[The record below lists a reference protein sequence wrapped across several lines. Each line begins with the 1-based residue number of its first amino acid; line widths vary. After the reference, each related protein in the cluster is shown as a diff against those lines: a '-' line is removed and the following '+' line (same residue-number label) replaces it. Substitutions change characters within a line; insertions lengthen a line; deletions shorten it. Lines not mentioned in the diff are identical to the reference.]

1 MSALPCG
8 PVAWSDSM
16 LIEVQHFQQLERHVS
31 HQLDSRLSQISQHGW
46 GFSLLELDDDGLGMG
61 RFGLRQ
67 ARGVFQDGTPFAFPT
82 HDPLPLPLDTEGA
95 QAGDVAY
102 LAIQAARTGGPEMA
116 FGSEQH
122 AARYRAVDTEVPDLS
137 VGLDAPGTPR
147 RMTLQTGRMQARLC
161 WQSQLRSD
169 EAALPVARVLRRS
182 SSQVVNLD
190 TRFIPPL
197 LNARAHPS
205 LLSLLEELQSVLQ
218 VRLSGSSGVRAL
230 SAAGGVADLV
240 EMLMRQ
246 SLAEY
251 RLRLGHLQAFDPLH
265 PAQMFHELIGFLGRL
280 SVLPGVEEEIS
291 GDQMPYLH
299 HDLQSSFEPL
309 AKHLRRAVSRY
320 IESPV
325 VPLRFEARGDQ
336 IHLCVVD
343 KQWQLQKLIFAVSAA
358 LPAEQ
363 LRKLLPQQ
371 SKLGPVEQIQKL
383 IDLQLPGARL
393 LPLAHPPRQVPYYAE
408 SVYFEVESK
417 DPYWNQTLAGS
428 AMALRI
434 VGDFPELR
442 FEAWGLREGK
452 VA

>member
-8 PVAWSDSM
+8 PVAWSDGM
-16 LIEVQHFQQLERHVS
+16 LIEVQHFQQQERYLS
-31 HQLDSRLSQISQHGW
+31 HQQDLRLAQLSPHGW
-46 GFSLLELDDDGLGMG
+46 GFSVLELDDDGLGMG

-67 ARGVFQDGTPFAFPT
+67 ARGIFQDGTPFALPT
-82 HDPLPLPLDTEGA
+82 HDTLPAPLDTAGA

-116 FGSEQH
+116 FGLAEQ
-122 AARYRAVDTEVPDLS
+122 ASRYRAVDTEVPDVS

-147 RMTLQTGRMQARLC
+147 RLTLQTGRLQARLC

-182 SSQVVNLD
+182 SSQVVSLD
-190 TRFIPPL
+190 SRFIPPL

-240 EMLMRQ
+240 ELLLRQ
-246 SLAEY
+246 ALSEY

-265 PAQMFHELIGFLGRL
+265 PAQLFHELIGFLGRL
-280 SVLPGVEEEIS
+280 SVLPGVEEEIAES
-291 GDQMPYLH
+291 QLPYLH
-299 HDLQSSFEPL
+299 QDLQATFEPL
-309 AKHLRRAVSRY
+309 SQHLRRAVARV

-325 VPLRFEARGDQ
+325 VPLRFEPRGDQ

-363 LRKLLPQQ
+363 MRRLLPQQ
-371 SKLGPVEQIQKL
+371 AKLGPVEHIQKL

-393 LPLAHPPRQVPYYAE
+393 QPLAHPPRQVPYYAQ
-408 SVYFEVESK
+408 SVYFEVESS
-417 DPYWNQTLAGS
+417 DPYWSQTFAGA